1 MNIIDNLKIYKL
13 KRNLNKHKY
22 CLDSGNIIDGN
33 MMMLPYIRW
42 IFMQSKE
49 SPNVFFLD
57 LAICYKNN
65 TVRES
70 GYYYD
75 CFSLDDSRYRINN
88 KGELVS
94 FSSYQV
100 LGSIK
105 NVYVLDFAKNV
116 KVEDIYDYE
125 MLKKVVKAVSAE
137 INNAIYSNNG
147 DEENINHVE
156 KDMDLLS
163 PLSLDEVKQLIKT
176 GHRKCMDDFKAK
188 RNNDDGVDDYISMKY
203 GL

>member
-1 MNIIDNLKIYKL
+1 MNIINNLKIYKF
-13 KRNLNKHKY
+13 KKNLNKYKY

-33 MMMLPYIRW
+33 MRMLPYIRW

-49 SPNVFFLD
+49 SPNVFVLD

-65 TVRES
+65 TIKES

-75 CFSLDDSRYRINN
+75 CFSLDDDLHYEIDN
-88 KGELVS
+88 KNKLTS

-100 LGSIK
+100 LGNNK

-116 KVEDIYDYE
+116 KPEDIYDYKI
-125 MLKKVVKAVSAE
+125 LKKVVKEVVDE
-137 INNAIYSNNG
+137 INNAIYSNND
-147 DEENINHVE
+147 DEENINRVE
-156 KDMDLLS
+156 KDMDLVS

-188 RNNDDGVDDYISMKY
+188 RSNDDGVDDHRIID
-203 GL
+203 